1 LAALAEQGRS
11 DRFAFP
17 RPMLDR
23 PGLDFSFSGLKT
35 AAQVALRGRVL
46 DQGDRAD
53 IARGFQEAVVETLAE
68 KCRRA
73 LVATGHRRLVI
84 AGGVGA
90 NRRLRERLAAV
101 VQSVGAQ
108 LYFPRTEFCT
118 DNGAMIALAGCLR
131 LAAGL
136 HVLKPVH
143 ANANWELGAKGA

>member
-1 LAALAEQGRS
+1 MASLAEGGRS
-11 DRFAFP
+11 GVFAFP

-35 AAQVALRGRVL
+35 AALVALRGRDL
-46 DQGDRAD
+46 GQGVRAD
-53 IARGFQEAVVETLAE
+53 VARGFEEAVVETLAE

-73 LVATGHRRLVI
+73 LKQTGHQRLVV

-90 NRRLRERLAAV
+90 NRRLRGRLAV
-101 VQSVGAQ
+101 VVRESNAE

-131 LAAGL
+131 LAAGMGL
-136 HVLKPVH
+136 GVGMS
-143 ANANWELGAKGA
+143 ARANWELGAIGD